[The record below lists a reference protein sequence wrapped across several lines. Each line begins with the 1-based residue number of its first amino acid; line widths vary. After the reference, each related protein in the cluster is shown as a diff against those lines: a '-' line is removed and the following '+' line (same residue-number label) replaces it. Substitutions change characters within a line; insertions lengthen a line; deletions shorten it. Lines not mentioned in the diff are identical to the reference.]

1 MNIETKFFRFFNN
14 FFYTTNTKFVG
25 FQNKFGITI
34 FFLFIG
40 FLSGNLFGTIL
51 NGIRYYMN
59 WDGYIGIILLFLIE
73 SINFIFYHNK
83 NRKFSYFFR
92 FPERSKKKRQRSVKK
107 EKTKSNLL
115 RSLNFFKIGFMFGLF
130 IDAFKVGS

>member
-14 FFYTTNTKFVG
+14 FFYKTNSKFLV
-25 FQNKFGITI
+25 FQNNFGITI

-51 NGIRYYMN
+51 NGIRYYMS
-59 WDGYIGIILLFLIE
+59 WDGYIGLILLFFIE

-83 NRKFSYFFR
+83 NRKFFFFFR
-92 FPERSKKKRQRSVKK
+92 FSVKISK
-107 EKTKSNLL
+107 NNLL

>member
-14 FFYTTNTKFVG
+14 FFYSTNTKFVG

-51 NGIRYYMN
+51 NGIRYYIN
-59 WDGYIGIILLFLIE
+59 WDGFIGIILLFLIE

-83 NRKFSYFFR
+83 NRKFFFFFR
-92 FPERSKKKRQRSVKK
+92 SSFKIP
-107 EKTKSNLL
+107 KSNLL

>member
-14 FFYTTNTKFVG
+14 FFYKTNSKFLV

-59 WDGYIGIILLFLIE
+59 WDGYIGLILLFFIE

-83 NRKFSYFFR
+83 NRKFFFFFR
-92 FPERSKKKRQRSVKK
+92 FSVKISK
-107 EKTKSNLL
+107 NNLL

>member
-83 NRKFSYFFR
+83 NRKFFYFFR
-92 FPERSKKKRQRSVKK
+92 FSVKIP
-107 EKTKSNLL
+107 KSNLL